1 MRSTLP
7 PLTGLLMLGLGGC
20 VSFHPAGPIGAP
32 SETAQST
39 YPHAVQV
46 EEVQIADRKITNA
59 DWRRTVS
66 AALTQQIGQHVERG
80 EYFGRLISFP
90 AKVEGNDVVLKFSF
104 SSLEG
109 KRTPHPGYIPGA
121 LLTLTAWIWV
131 NGPIYVDK
139 YDLVGDLLIE
149 NAEGKALA
157 SSHKALDVQQN
168 TGLWD
173 HDYAAFSLGSVQLTQ
188 LVESLL
194 KDATAQLPC
203 PEGEPCESKPD

>member
-1 MRSTLP
+1 MP
-7 PLTGLLMLGLGGC
+7 PFTGLLMLGLGGC

-46 EEVQIADRKITNA
+46 EEVQITDRKITNA

-80 EYFGRLISFP
+80 EYFERLISFP

-109 KRTPHPGYIPGA
+109 KRTPHPGYVPGA

-157 SSHKALDVQQN
+157 SSHKALDIQQN

-173 HDYAAFSLGSVQLTQ
+173 RDYAAFSLGSVQLTQ

-203 PEGEPCESKPD
+203 PEGRSL

>member
-46 EEVQIADRKITNA
+46 EEVQITDRKITNA

-104 SSLEG
+104 SARRQANPASRLYP
-109 KRTPHPGYIPGA
+109 RCPADT
-121 LLTLTAWIWV
+121 
-131 NGPIYVDK
+131 DCM
-139 YDLVGDLLIE
+139 DL
-149 NAEGKALA
+149 
-157 SSHKALDVQQN
+157 
-168 TGLWD
+168 
-173 HDYAAFSLGSVQLTQ
+173 
-188 LVESLL
+188 
-194 KDATAQLPC
+194 
-203 PEGEPCESKPD
+203 GERPNLRGQVRSGR

>member
-46 EEVQIADRKITNA
+46 EEVQITDRKITNA

-149 NAEGKALA
+149 NAEGKGAG
-157 SSHKALDVQQN
+157 QQPQS
-168 TGLWD
+168 TGRPAE
-173 HDYAAFSLGSVQLTQ
+173 HRPLGSRLCR
-188 LVESLL
+188 LL
-194 KDATAQLPC
+194 PGQCATHSTGGVAAEGCHCAVALP
-203 PEGEPCESKPD
+203 

>member
-46 EEVQIADRKITNA
+46 EEVQITDRKITNA

-90 AKVEGNDVVLKFSF
+90 AKVE
-104 SSLEG
+104 
-109 KRTPHPGYIPGA
+109 A
-121 LLTLTAWIWV
+121 MTL
-131 NGPIYVDK
+131 
-139 YDLVGDLLIE
+139 
-149 NAEGKALA
+149 
-157 SSHKALDVQQN
+157 
-168 TGLWD
+168 
-173 HDYAAFSLGSVQLTQ
+173 
-188 LVESLL
+188 
-194 KDATAQLPC
+194 C
-203 PEGEPCESKPD
+203 